1 MNEVKLNLLAMA
13 REDLMGKFQ
22 LALET
27 IRSGVN
33 QNNIDTMLDL
43 QLTYINQE
51 YPSVEAIAARA
62 DEMLAYV
69 EGRNISQ

>member
-33 QNNIDTMLDL
+33 QNNVDTMLDL

>member
-1 MNEVKLNLLAMA
+1 MNEVKLTLLAMA

-22 LALET
+22 LALEI

-33 QNNIDTMLDL
+33 ENNIDTMLDL

-69 EGRNISQ
+69 EGRAISQ